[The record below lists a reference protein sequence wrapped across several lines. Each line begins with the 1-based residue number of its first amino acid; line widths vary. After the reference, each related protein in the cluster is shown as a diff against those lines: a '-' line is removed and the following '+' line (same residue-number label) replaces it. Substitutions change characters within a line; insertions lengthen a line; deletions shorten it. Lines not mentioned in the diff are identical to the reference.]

1 MRAFLKL
8 NYFNS
13 MYQHYLKIVLVIGVF
28 LMFFGVNLSLGWL
41 LGNLFF
47 FLNLC
52 LKNEYFDFILTM
64 KKFSKLLFVGYYL
77 VSLFLLVGS
86 FGLGFLIPNIIS
98 PYSAFVGVLGF
109 KFYLFATQFL
119 GGETIE
125 S

>member
-8 NYFNS
+8 DYFNS
-13 MYQHYLKIVLVIGVF
+13 IYTRYFKIALLIGLVLLVF
-28 LMFFGVNLSLGWL
+28 NVTYSVGWI

-52 LKNEYFDFILTM
+52 LKNEYFDYILTM
-64 KKFSKLLFVGYYL
+64 KSFSRFLFVGYYL

-86 FGLGFLIPNIIS
+86 FALGFIFPQVIS

-109 KFYLFATQFL
+109 KFYLFVHQIT
-119 GGETIE
+119 GGETI
-125 S
+125 

>member
-1 MRAFLKL
+1 
-8 NYFNS
+8 
-13 MYQHYLKIVLVIGVF
+13 
-28 LMFFGVNLSLGWL
+28 MFFGVNLSLGWL